1 MAIRNVRRDGL
12 KGLTEAKRQKQISE
26 DEFYSAKDDLQELTD
41 EHVRRMEE
49 LGEKK
54 QAEIME
60 I

>member
-1 MAIRNVRRDGL
+1 
-12 KGLTEAKRQKQISE
+12 
-26 DEFYSAKDDLQELTD
+26 LQELTD
-41 EHVRRMEE
+41 EYVRRMEE